1 MINKYILENPYKIL
15 GIMSNSGLKEV
26 QKSISKLKAFTKINK
41 KYKSDFDIQELSFT
55 KQVIDEN
62 NIEGIQRNLNIDLDR
77 IKFAFF
83 WMNNGNT
90 FDKKGID
97 LIKEKKID
105 EAIKLWSKITEK
117 SISKLNFSTYNNL
130 SSLLLIKSI
139 DKSGDKLF
147 FSKNKES
154 LEEINK
160 SIELKYKLLN
170 SEFVDQFFE
179 LITNSKKSFSLTE
192 IKDFYN
198 ECLIE
203 TLNIN
208 FNQTEITK
216 LLKGLG
222 DESTKSLKS
231 DFSNKLIKKI
241 RYEIYLSIESRNKS
255 FENSYEVVLV
265 KKSNT
270 KLLIDR
276 ELSEDVSIKTK
287 DKINPNTGKITEG
300 KPLVIL
306 KKGFI
311 LTEKKIEVLIEKKIK
326 SVKLISI
333 NEDLKKDEICKIGIE
348 LMNNTK
354 KEILQLKGML
364 GSSDVQ
370 YITYTNKVAMELNQ
384 IGVILFN
391 ETGEHEEYIKVYKY
405 ALLIA
410 ESAELKHKL
419 KESIKHAKEIKKAEG
434 SNEIL
439 KLLKNYKNKKNPNL
453 NDAKKLLDNCEEKL
467 KLLKVNLGETN
478 EMYLMFSS
486 LVANSIIGTIIEF
499 SNKEQEELN
508 NMIESY
514 NNSSYQF

>member
-1 MINKYILENPYKIL
+1 MISKYTLENPYKIL
-15 GIMSNSGLKEV
+15 GIISNSGLKEV

-55 KQVIDEN
+55 KQVIDQKT
-62 NIEGIQRNLNIDLDR
+62 IEGIQRNLNIDLDR

-117 SISKLNFSTYNNL
+117 SISKSNFSTYNNL
-130 SSLLLIKSI
+130 SSLLLIKNI

-154 LEEINK
+154 LVEINK

-198 ECLIE
+198 DCIIE

-216 LLKGLG
+216 LLKGLD
-222 DESTKSLKS
+222 DESTKGLKS
-231 DFSNKLIKKI
+231 DVSNKLIKKI

-255 FENSYEVVLV
+255 FENSHEVVLV
-265 KKSNT
+265 KKSNVNI
-270 KLLIDR
+270 LIDR
-276 ELSEDVSIKTK
+276 ELSEDVSINTK
-287 DKINPNTGKITEG
+287 DKINPNTGKIIEG

-311 LTEKKIEVLIEKKIK
+311 LTVKNILVLLEKKIK
-326 SVKLISI
+326 SVKLTST
-333 NEDLKKDEICKIGIE
+333 NDELKKDEICKIGIE

-354 KEILQLKGML
+354 KDILQLKGML
-364 GSSDVQ
+364 GNSDAQ
-370 YITYTNKVAMELNQ
+370 YITYANKVAEELNK
-384 IGVILFN
+384 IGIFLFN
-391 ETGEHEEYIKVYKY
+391 ETGDQEEYIKVYKY
-405 ALLIA
+405 ALLVA
-410 ESAELKHKL
+410 ESPELKHKL

-439 KLLKNYKNKKNPNL
+439 KLLKNYKNIKSPNL

-467 KLLKVNLGETN
+467 NLLKLNLGETN
-478 EMYLMFSS
+478 EMYIMFSS

-508 NMIESY
+508 KMIESY
-514 NNSSYQF
+514 NISPYQF